1 MQISL
6 GKTLPEPGRISCRI
20 MPPRGRPPLPIS
32 RLDRRY
38 PYTFARGGEAGVR
51 MRDPAYRRVRNL

>member
-1 MQISL
+1 
-6 GKTLPEPGRISCRI
+6 